1 MFVWGAGNFGQFG
14 MGTAFLGDYDKP
26 TRNKL
31 VEEKIT
37 QGTFGGEG
45 AGIESV
51 ASGGLHTLFVDEAGK
66 VSFLYFLVPSWL
78 LNFLFV
84 LDLVLRRQ
92 RQCRSWTSH

>member
-31 VEEKIT
+31 VEEKIA
-37 QGTFGGEG
+37 QGAFGGEG

-51 ASGGLHTLFVDEAGK
+51 ASGGLHSLLVDETGK
-66 VSFLYFLVPSWL
+66 VCFLYLPVAPLGSYIFFRSGLAAPTTTPL
-78 LNFLFV
+78 L
-84 LDLVLRRQ
+84 DE
-92 RQCRSWTSH
+92 